1 MFTQECFIRKNT
13 KELQDKLSKLGY
25 DICGCCNFVDAKWLE
40 TSITKLLS
48 IKDKPSVHG
57 IGYEDEEL
65 NYNGYDTVDKRC
77 NLFLENNEN
86 SENKAIDCGT
96 NEDLFLAIAA
106 LRDDSDYMQWFV
118 SKGWKDGFGN
128 ITDKWVLCTENTLE
142 ELGVINNS
150 PNTYNRKKYPQFGW
164 HKATV
169 QELIEHF
176 K

>member
-1 MFTQECFIRKNT
+1 M
-13 KELQDKLSKLGY
+13 QDKLHKLGY

-48 IKDKPSVHG
+48 IKDKPSVHS

-65 NYNGYDTVDKRC
+65 NYNGIDTVDKRC

-86 SENKAIDCGT
+86 SKNKAIDCGE

-118 SKGWKDGFGN
+118 SKGWQDGLGN

-142 ELGVINNS
+142 ELGMIHNS
-150 PNTYNRKKYPQFGW
+150 PNTYDRKKYIQFGW
-164 HKATV
+164 HKAIV
-169 QELIEHF
+169 RELIEHF
-176 K
+176 NLK